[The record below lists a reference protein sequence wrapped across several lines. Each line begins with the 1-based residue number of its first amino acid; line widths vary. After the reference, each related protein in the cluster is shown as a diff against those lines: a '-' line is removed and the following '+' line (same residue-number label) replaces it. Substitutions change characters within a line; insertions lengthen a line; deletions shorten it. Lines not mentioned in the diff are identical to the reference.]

1 MRNILISLFLVFL
14 LISCLKAEMTK
25 APDFTLQDI
34 NGKTIKLSDY
44 RGKVV
49 IINFWATWCPPCLGE
64 IPDFVKFYSA
74 YREKGVE
81 IIGIAVGS
89 TKDDTRKTIS
99 EKKINYPV
107 CMSDGKIE
115 NLYGG
120 IRAVPTTFII
130 DKQGNIYKKQVGS
143 ITESELTAI
152 IKGIL

>member
-49 IINFWATWCPPCLGE
+49 IINFWATWCPPCLAE
-64 IPDFVKFYSA
+64 IPDFVKFYNA

-81 IIGIAVGS
+81 IIGIAVNS
-89 TKDDTRKTIS
+89 TIDDTKKIIS

-130 DKQGNIYKKQVGS
+130 DKQGNIHKKNIGS
-143 ITESELTAI
+143 LEESQLTEI
-152 IKGIL
+152 MQGIL